1 MDFKQLSYIVTIAEE
16 QTIAKAADKLFL
28 SRPALNHYLLSL
40 ENSLGIKIFNR
51 INRKMI
57 LTYAGE
63 LYVES
68 AMQILNIQK
77 QTQKTLAEIAG
88 SQKGRINLGI
98 THGCAEMFCHVFPL
112 FHERYPQFTINLVEG
127 SVHTLESSLLS
138 GKTDIAVIGH
148 AVISPPELE
157 HIPIHPCEVVLMLPP
172 DHPLAF
178 GDQNCRTPHGVFD
191 LRLLKDSPFVLM
203 EKNTGIRTIADQ
215 HFSAAGFTP
224 NTLVEFS
231 QRQMAYHM
239 VQAGVAPS
247 ILMSNCMPKEN
258 DGVTCYSLTP
268 KEIWT
273 QSLAFRRGTVFGE
286 AEKCFIEMIRDYYN
300 SIEL

>member
-1 MDFKQLSYIVTIAEE
+1 MDFKQLNYIVTIAEE

-40 ENSLGIKIFNR
+40 ENSLGVKIFNR

-77 QTQKTLAEIAG
+77 QTNKALAEIAG

-98 THGCAEMFCHVFPL
+98 THGCADMFCHVFPL
-112 FHERYPQFTINLVEG
+112 FHEEYPQFTINLVEG

-172 DHPLAF
+172 NHPLAF
-178 GDQNCRTPHGVFD
+178 GDRYSRVPQGVFD
-191 LRLLKDSPFVLM
+191 LKLLKDSPFVLM

-215 HFSAAGFTP
+215 HFEAAGFIP

-231 QRQMAYHM
+231 QRQMAYRM

-258 DGVTCYSLTP
+258 DGVTCYSLSP

-273 QSLAFRRGTVFGE
+273 QSLAFRKGTLFGE
-286 AEKCFIEMIRDYYN
+286 AEKRFIEMVRNYYN
-300 SIEL
+300 SIEF